1 MPYASKLL
9 NSLLAAALAL
19 SLAAC
24 GSTGDT
30 STPNTSS
37 PGGRGIQRTAGSTQ
51 LCLCSGRHPDHPV
64 RSGGGFAE
72 DGALHWYGVPYAQAP
87 VGELR

>member
-37 PGGRGIQRTAGSTQ
+37 PGGASSSVQQDTPSYAYVQGVTQ
-51 LCLCSGRHPDHPV
+51 TTRYGTV
-64 RSGGGFAE
+64 EGFAE
-72 DGALHWYGVPYAQAP
+72 DGALH
-87 VGELR
+87 